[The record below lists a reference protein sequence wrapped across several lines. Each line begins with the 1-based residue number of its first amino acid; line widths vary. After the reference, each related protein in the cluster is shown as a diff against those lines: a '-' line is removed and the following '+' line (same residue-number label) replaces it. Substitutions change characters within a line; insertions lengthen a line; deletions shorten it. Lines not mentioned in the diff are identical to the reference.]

1 MSKMYSTI
9 FIITN
14 LIILYI
20 VFYNMPSLKNKKQV
34 FGVSINDKYLDYE
47 AFKNLYKEYKKFIN
61 LSFLFILISSFIF
74 IFVFNKTDFASIYSI
89 LAMILF
95 NFMVYVNLHNKA
107 KIIKLDLI
115 NSNSEDVC
123 PSSKTIIDSVYIYER
138 NKIIKK
144 FFALKEKIKEI
155 F

>member
-9 FIITN
+9 FILTN

-47 AFKNLYKEYKKFIN
+47 AFKNLYKEYKKLIN
-61 LSFLFILISSFIF
+61 LSFLFILVSSFIF

-95 NFMVYVNLHNKA
+95 NFMVYVNVHNKA
-107 KIIKLDLI
+107 R
-115 NSNSEDVC
+115 S
-123 PSSKTIIDSVYIYER
+123 Y
-138 NKIIKK
+138 
-144 FFALKEKIKEI
+144 
-155 F
+155 